1 MKRLLPFL
9 LVGLAFAAVVVAAA
23 TGPQAV
29 DERLRAERDGTEPF
43 DAELLYRLLPGLLGA
58 PVEPVDVTPF
68 ERLADTTLVGT
79 AYVFVTGAFAPEPPD
94 AERLLAYAA
103 RGNTVVVAAQAL
115 GGPLFEALG
124 DTAGAATR
132 AAPRRLAKQALPDAV
147 QPPRGLRTDWG
158 TDLLPDVL
166 GALGDADTL
175 LAAGSAQAFAF
186 PVRLDAATL
195 AGLDTRRT
203 AVLATTLAGDPTAV
217 AVTVGRGR
225 AVVFSTPVAFTN
237 AAIAG
242 PGDGAAFLARTLAYV
257 PPGGRAAPLRRVFW
271 DDTFKPLRQGGGSL
285 LRYAARTPPL
295 RWALGTLLL
304 GAALAVVFLG
314 RRTQRPIP
322 ALPPPPNAQRE
333 FARTVGRLFFV
344 RGDRA
349 WLARRKARVF
359 EDALRTRL
367 GLADADLSD
376 DIARRAAAR
385 AGVPEPDALALFAR
399 FRDASAHPAPGSET
413 LLALDRDADAFLAA
427 RDAAPRDPA
436 PAPRV

>member
-1 MKRLLPFL
+1 MKRALPFG
-9 LVGLAFAAVVVAAA
+9 LVALAFVAVVAALLG
-23 TGPQAV
+23 GPRAY

-43 DAELLYRLLPGLLGA
+43 DAEALYRLLPGLLGA
-58 PVEPVDVTPF
+58 PVEPVEVTPY

-79 AYVFVTGAFAPEPPD
+79 AYVFVTGAFAPDAPD

-115 GGPLFEALG
+115 GGPFSEALG
-124 DTAGAATR
+124 DTART
-132 AAPRRLAKQALPDAV
+132 PRRGRLAKQALPSDLPLA
-147 QPPRGLRTDWG
+147 RGLRTDWG

-166 GALGDADTL
+166 GALGDGDTL
-175 LAAGSAQAFAF
+175 LAGSTRFAF

-195 AGLDTRRT
+195 AGIDAPRT
-203 AVLATTLAGDPTAV
+203 AILATTPAGDPTAV
-217 AVTVGRGR
+217 AVSVGRGR

-237 AAIAG
+237 AALAG
-242 PGDGAAFLARTLAYV
+242 DGDGAAFLARTLAFV
-257 PPGGRAAPLRRVFW
+257 PPGGEPLARVFW
-271 DDTFKPLRQGGGSL
+271 DDTFKPLRAGGASL

-322 ALPPPPNAQRE
+322 PVAPPPNAQRE

-376 DIARRAAAR
+376 ETARRASAR

-399 FRDASAHPAPGSET
+399 LRAATDAAAPAPET

-427 RDAAPRDPA
+427 RDAPPRA
-436 PAPRV
+436 